1 MATTLHTLPL
11 QYTETPDATTP
22 SNVYALA
29 PVTNVI
35 TLPKNQHLANVSLT
49 ASAAYT
55 LANPTT
61 LVDGQKYVVR
71 IEIAAIGAVGS
82 TLAVGTN
89 WIAVDGSS
97 AFDAS
102 ANGDVN
108 LIVGE
113 CMAGKI
119 YYRLSTKSA
128 A

>member
-1 MATTLHTLPL
+1 MATTLHVLPL
-11 QYTETPDATTP
+11 QYTESPDSATP
-22 SNVYALA
+22 SNVYNLS
-29 PVTNVI
+29 PVANVI
-35 TLPKNQHLANVSLT
+35 TLPKNTHLANVTLT

-71 IEIAAIGAVGS
+71 IEVPTAGIGS

-97 AFDAS
+97 VFDAS